1 MTCGCALLAL
11 SLATLA
17 LNVAKILS
25 HLVRPRI
32 EPLNLRPALGAT
44 CEPALPASLRPAHDT
59 AIEDTLCKPRNSTN
73 L

>member
-1 MTCGCALLAL
+1 MAGLAATTIAIVLANAVAVRCGCALLAL

-32 EPLNLRPALGAT
+32 EPLNLRPALAT
-44 CEPALPASLRPAHDT
+44 
-59 AIEDTLCKPRNSTN
+59 TL
-73 L
+73 